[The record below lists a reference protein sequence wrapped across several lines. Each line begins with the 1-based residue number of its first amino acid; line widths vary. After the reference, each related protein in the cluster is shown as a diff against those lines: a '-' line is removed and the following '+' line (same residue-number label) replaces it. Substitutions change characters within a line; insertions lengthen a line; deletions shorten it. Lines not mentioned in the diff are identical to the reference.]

1 MTTDERIEKV
11 ENQLAHMR
19 WINGCLIAG
28 VILCLVTCVVV
39 VLCLEGTINGNR
51 VDNLE
56 ERLERLEKEQRMF
69 GIQDRSLKGEKRLD
83 SLESKVLMLENK
95 ELERELGYRK

>member
-1 MTTDERIEKV
+1 MTTDERIEKM
-11 ENQLAHMR
+11 ERQLVRIR
-19 WINGCLIAG
+19 WISGGLIGG
-28 VILCLVTCVVV
+28 VILCLVTCVIV
-39 VLCLEGTINGNR
+39 VLCLEGTINGNK

-69 GIQDRSLKGEKRLD
+69 GVQDRIKKGEKRLD
-83 SLESKVLMLENK
+83 TLESKVLRLENK